1 MERSAKVLLTYIS
14 IVHAISHIHIMT
26 LPALLPIL
34 PKAIHVSFMELGI
47 AIGVFNVVSL
57 LVQAPFGFLVDRLG
71 ARKML
76 IYALLL
82 GTVSFTL
89 VFISTSYIS
98 LIVAMA
104 LAGVANGVYH
114 PANYAL
120 LSTGIL
126 TKQMGRAFSIH
137 IFSGFFGAAITP
149 LMMIGI
155 GMTFGINWA
164 FALAAVISFV
174 GLLLMLNLS
183 QIHIQPRQ
191 HDKKQQYFHAEVRP
205 HAIHFSTIAILTLF
219 FTLLSLSTGAI
230 EKFSVSSLIDGLH
243 IDLNTANYAL
253 TAFMFSGA
261 FGVLAGGIIA
271 DKVQHHSAF
280 AATAFGSAALVLI
293 IIICIPMSALALV
306 ASFACAGFLMGVIA
320 PSRDMLVR
328 KASPVGAEGRTFG
341 IVSTGFN
348 LGGVIGPLI
357 FGFLLDK
364 KLAIGVMWLAVI
376 FILLTVV
383 IIFIQEVMNKKIQ
396 KFSGYP

>member
-34 PKAIHVSFMELGI
+34 PKAINVSFMELGI

-137 IFSGFFGAAITP
+137 TFSGFFGAAITP

-183 QIHIQPRQ
+183 QIHIQPV
-191 HDKKQQYFHAEVRP
+191 KSK
-205 HAIHFSTIAILTLF
+205 SCCK
-219 FTLLSLSTGAI
+219 FTLSNPSQ
-230 EKFSVSSLIDGLH
+230 
-243 IDLNTANYAL
+243 L
-253 TAFMFSGA
+253 T
-261 FGVLAGGIIA
+261 
-271 DKVQHHSAF
+271 
-280 AATAFGSAALVLI
+280 
-293 IIICIPMSALALV
+293 
-306 ASFACAGFLMGVIA
+306 
-320 PSRDMLVR
+320 
-328 KASPVGAEGRTFG
+328 
-341 IVSTGFN
+341 N
-348 LGGVIGPLI
+348 
-357 FGFLLDK
+357 
-364 KLAIGVMWLAVI
+364 
-376 FILLTVV
+376 
-383 IIFIQEVMNKKIQ
+383 
-396 KFSGYP
+396 